1 MNLQEYNKVKDLS
14 YNSYCEYLLTKYGPV
29 PYEYGNKKNR
39 PGKEGLFI
47 HHMDED
53 KVSSLCSKENQD
65 IYPHFQ
71 ESDRLVYANYLEHAL
86 LHILI
91 GEETAGNR
99 NLGLHGANLFI
110 IPGLRSCFDNG
121 KINNPKWP
129 SIYYDLVKDNKDVFE
144 LLFDRYNKTVE
155 DCDLV
160 IDHNKTLYLQ
170 VERCLQDN
178 NKALVVLGTGLG
190 KTTTALQYLWKHQ
203 CKGLVI
209 GPNNLIKSG
218 WECYGDWVDTTTYQS
233 FANTYKDIDYSQYGL
248 VILDEAHHIGYDEE
262 SNRGA
267 EIWSKGVRYILKHNI
282 KVLSLTATPDRND
295 GVKLGGT
302 LFNNC
307 VCEGMAVEDAIEK
320 HIIHPFSYVTAIYD
334 TDKLVQEVKDKY
346 YSEDEE
352 CKKLFGQLDLAINNT
367 ITVRELFAKY
377 MPKDTKRKGIVF
389 LQEIAD
395 KEYALDIFKQ
405 LYPNMEFRAIDSKM
419 NPEEV
424 EANRKWFEETDEGY
438 LMAVNMISEGAHYKG
453 VNTLI
458 MFRKT
463 QSYLVYTQ
471 QLGRIITLVKDE
483 NPNAIVFDLVNN
495 VENIRYND
503 RRLNRHKKEEHSIT
517 RIIKALEDLKSEQ
530 IIIADETRDIVECI
544 RKIKNKYGY
553 AVFTEDEDNIIKE
566 NWYTNKKK
574 IYELIPN
581 KKEQQIFHRAKY
593 VLHLAVRKRNEW
605 NDLELNQMKQ
615 FYEDNG
621 PDYMYALFEGSHPRV
636 LIMSKAHSLNLKYD
650 FRSYAHL
657 TDEEKQIVK
666 DNYVTGGSKLCK
678 KLLNNKYTE
687 NAIRRTAREF
697 NLYYKQITEEQ
708 EKLIVDN
715 VGNMTRSELAKLVN
729 IGEGQV
735 LTILK
740 KYNLEHINKSPRSLK
755 WTEEEDNIIKA
766 YYSIE
771 GKDIVNRLP
780 NRPYSSIMARASFL
794 KIKAPKKSKGK
805 KIYCITNSCT
815 YSSLREASIKLFGKS
830 KADMIGLVCK
840 GKKDN
845 YKGYKFKYIEG
856 ED

>member
-71 ESDRLVYANYLEHAL
+71 QSDRLVYANYLEHAL
-86 LHILI
+86 LHIMI
-91 GEETAGNR
+91 GEETVGSR

-110 IPGLRSCFDNG
+110 IPGLRSCFDNDR
-121 KINNPKWP
+121 INNPKWP
-129 SIYYDLVKDNKDVFE
+129 SIYYDLVRDNKDVFE

-155 DCDLV
+155 ACDVV

-170 VERCLQDN
+170 VERCLEDN

-218 WECYGDWVDTTTYQS
+218 WECYGEWVDTTTYQS

-267 EIWSKGVRYILKHNI
+267 EIWSKGIRYILKHNI
-282 KVLSLTATPDRND
+282 KVLGLTATPDRND

-389 LQEIAD
+389 IQEIAD

-424 EANRKWFEETDEGY
+424 EENRKWFEETDEGY

-471 QLGRIITLVKDE
+471 QLGRIITLMKDE

-503 RRLNRHKKEEHSIT
+503 RKLNRHKKEEHSIT
-517 RIIKALEDLKSEQ
+517 RIIKELENLKSEQ

-544 RKIKNKYGY
+544 R
-553 AVFTEDEDNIIKE
+553 TIKE
-566 NWYTNKKK
+566 CN
-574 IYELIPN
+574 
-581 KKEQQIFHRAKY
+581 
-593 VLHLAVRKRNEW
+593 
-605 NDLELNQMKQ
+605 
-615 FYEDNG
+615 
-621 PDYMYALFEGSHPRV
+621 SH
-636 LIMSKAHSLNLKYD
+636 Y
-650 FRSYAHL
+650 
-657 TDEEKQIVK
+657 
-666 DNYVTGGSKLCK
+666 
-678 KLLNNKYTE
+678 
-687 NAIRRTAREF
+687 
-697 NLYYKQITEEQ
+697 
-708 EKLIVDN
+708 
-715 VGNMTRSELAKLVN
+715 
-729 IGEGQV
+729 
-735 LTILK
+735 
-740 KYNLEHINKSPRSLK
+740 
-755 WTEEEDNIIKA
+755 WTEEEDLLIKQYIISEGQNIIK
-766 YYSIE
+766 
-771 GKDIVNRLP
+771 RLP
-780 NRPYSSIMARASFL
+780 NRNWNTIR
-794 KIKAPKKSKGK
+794 
-805 KIYCITNSCT
+805 
-815 YSSLREASIKLFGKS
+815 
-830 KADMIGLVCK
+830 
-840 GKKDN
+840 
-845 YKGYKFKYIEG
+845 
-856 ED
+856 